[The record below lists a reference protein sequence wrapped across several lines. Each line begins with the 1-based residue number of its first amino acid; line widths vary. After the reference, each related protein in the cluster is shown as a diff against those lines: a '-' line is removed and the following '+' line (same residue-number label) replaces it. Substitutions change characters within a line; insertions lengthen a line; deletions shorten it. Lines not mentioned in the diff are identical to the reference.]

1 MNDVY
6 IYTNDHLVKAYDI
19 VSNEFWSLHTKLMGS
34 DFKSRAD
41 QLEVIKQLADLG
53 NAMVA
58 ITEARKAIG

>member
-6 IYTNDHLVKAYDI
+6 IYTNDHLVKAYDM
-19 VSNEFWSLHTKLMGS
+19 VSQEFWSLHNKLNEG
-34 DFKSRAD
+34 FNSRAE

-58 ITEARKAIG
+58 VTEARKALG